1 MIFVRINKTIVNFNG
16 HVSNKNDE
24 WLCKNS
30 TSVVDTRSGVSG
42 SSSKKAQTEQRR
54 SVVTDYHIKLEG
66 SPDYEMKHTTVVQF
80 HAPNISAHLQEDGE
94 EQKAEDSDGSE
105 DPVPTLRVMTLVN
118 VNPAATS
125 RAMELLAKI
134 SANSKDTVDN

>member
-1 MIFVRINKTIVNFNG
+1 MKSWFLTYNP
-16 HVSNKNDE
+16 
-24 WLCKNS
+24 
-30 TSVVDTRSGVSG
+30 
-42 SSSKKAQTEQRR
+42 
-54 SVVTDYHIKLEG
+54 
-66 SPDYEMKHTTVVQF
+66 PDYKMKHTTVVQL
-80 HAPNISAHLQEDGE
+80 HARANISAHLQEDGE

>member
-16 HVSNKNDE
+16 HVNNKNDE

-80 HAPNISAHLQEDGE
+80 HAPNISAHLQ
-94 EQKAEDSDGSE
+94 
-105 DPVPTLRVMTLVN
+105 
-118 VNPAATS
+118 
-125 RAMELLAKI
+125 
-134 SANSKDTVDN
+134 